1 MLQVSVNWVTSSEPL
16 NTILSEDNGMPE
28 RSAGHKKHEWTSY
41 AAIDAVFP
49 YLEELYEKSTKQN
62 RPENTDL

>member
-1 MLQVSVNWVTSSEPL
+1 M
-16 NTILSEDNGMPE
+16 NTFLAFDNGMPE

-49 YLEELYEKSTKQN
+49 YIEELYEKAVKQN